1 MPGDITFLILPG
13 ALPLVAAQTYRR
25 TIVVRKNIV
34 RGTSTGRRLHETC
47 DSLVMSNR
55 SRVPKLMGGILSVF
69 VDVLILFRLALR
81 SSSALAAEN
90 LFLRKQLSLYV
101 ERKKK
106 PQRATDKF
114 ALPLLNFPPISS
126 GEMR

>member
-1 MPGDITFLILPG
+1 
-13 ALPLVAAQTYRR
+13 
-25 TIVVRKNIV
+25 
-34 RGTSTGRRLHETC
+34 
-47 DSLVMSNR
+47 MSKR
-55 SRVPKLMGGILSVF
+55 SRVPKLMGGILSVL

-106 PQRATDKF
+106 PRRADRIRF
-114 ALPLLNFPPISS
+114 ALAQVPPISS

>member
-1 MPGDITFLILPG
+1 M
-13 ALPLVAAQTYRR
+13 
-25 TIVVRKNIV
+25 RKNIV
-34 RGTSTGRRLHETC
+34 GGTSTGRRLHETC

-55 SRVPKLMGGILSVF
+55 SRVPKLMGGILSVL

-106 PQRATDKF
+106 PRRATDGF